1 MTMNTTAPCRVC
13 GQPTTLHAR
22 ARLLGR
28 HDIRYER
35 CPACG
40 FIQTEQ
46 PYWLAEAYA
55 DAIAASDTGLLR
67 RNFILSAVTQSVI
80 RSCFNPRARFVDYG
94 GGYGALVRL
103 MRDAGYDYWRHDP
116 MCANLFARGFDTTP
130 SAQPDA
136 ELVTDFEVFEHLVNP
151 QEELRKMLSFS
162 RNILFTTLLQ
172 PAPAPQPG
180 DWWYYCLDTGQ
191 HVALYT
197 RSALETLGRTHGLH
211 LVSDGKQLHLFTAQK
226 IAPWWFTLI
235 SRYRIARLRSSF
247 AAGSARIAQDH
258 ATAREARPRP

>member
-1 MTMNTTAPCRVC
+1 MNTKTTSPCRVC

-22 ARLLGR
+22 ARLLDR

-35 CPACG
+35 CPTCG

-46 PYWLAEAYA
+46 PYWLAEAYSE
-55 DAIAASDTGLLR
+55 AIAASDIGLLR

-80 RSCFNPRARFVDYG
+80 RSFFNPRARFVDCG

-103 MRDAGYDYWRHDP
+103 MRDAGYDFWRHDP

-130 SAQPDA
+130 SAQPDR
-136 ELVTDFEVFEHLVNP
+136 ELVTAFEVFEHLVNP
-151 QEELRKMLSFS
+151 HEEIAKMLSFS
-162 RNILFTTLLQ
+162 HNILFTTLLQ
-172 PAPAPQPG
+172 PTPAPQPA

-197 RSALETLGRTHGLH
+197 RSALEALGRAHGLK
-211 LVSDGKQLHLFTAQK
+211 LVSDGHHLHLFTPRDIPA
-226 IAPWWFTLI
+226 WWFRLV
-235 SRYRIARLRSSF
+235 SRYRVARLRSSF
-247 AAGSARIAQDH
+247 AAGSERIAQDH
-258 ATAREARPRP
+258 AAARRRPVT